1 MKYLLDTCVI
11 SEFTRRI
18 PEDKVIQWIEGI
30 DEDQLFLSVITI
42 GEIQRGI
49 ERLPDSRRKIEMQ
62 AWVNNQLIQR
72 FNNRVISLDTQTML
86 IWGSLTARM
95 ESAGVPLP
103 LIDSL
108 IIATALQHTMVIVTR
123 NISDF
128 GNRGVQIIN
137 PWQ

>member
-62 AWVNNQLIQR
+62 AWVNNHLIQR

-103 LIDSL
+103 LMDSL